1 VTRALI
7 IARGP
12 HGERGTAS
20 LLGLQVAER
29 IVANLQHR
37 GVDEIIVAG
46 SRLALPERRRD
57 SVTFLEG
64 PDDRDGEDGGAT
76 ASAIREVLDGAPSDL
91 LVVTAD
97 TVYHPD
103 LPAQLVERAKEAGCS
118 QVAEPVGQAGDPV
131 LLLRPDD
138 SAALPELGSMEQ
150 LATAL
155 VKRGAAQRQQ
165 STDLFVVPAREDEER
180 RRAAR
185 LLLKLNWRPHDGL
198 VARYLNKYI
207 SVTISAWLADTP
219 ITPNQMTILAFLV
232 AMVGV
237 GVTTIGSYL
246 AFVVGT
252 LLVQIQSILDGCDG
266 ELARMRYQS
275 SRVGG
280 WLDTIADDVIGVF
293 WILALGH
300 GLYRGSGQGLYLVT
314 GMGAALFH
322 AISVGLIYTVLIRH
336 GGVGYQDMTW
346 WFEEKKDAGPRSDKD
361 ENEAR
366 SLLDWA
372 KYLVRRDF
380 YVLFYLAMALLNL
393 MPVALLVACVGST
406 ATLVITA
413 IQISKRGFKIRPEP
427 TKQPDPKLGTEAETE
442 PAPVP
447 QKDELDNKEDPPAIG

>member
-1 VTRALI
+1 M
-7 IARGP
+7 
-12 HGERGTAS
+12 
-20 LLGLQVAER
+20 LGLQVTER
-29 IVANLQHR
+29 IVANLLHH
-37 GVDEIIVAG
+37 GVEEIIVAG

-57 SVTFLEG
+57 SVSFLEG
-64 PDDRDGEDGGAT
+64 PDGGSTAT
-76 ASAIREVLDGAPSDL
+76 TIREVLDSAPADL

-103 LPAQLVERAKEAGCS
+103 LPAQLVVQAKEAGCS
-118 QVAEPVGQAGDPV
+118 QVAEAVGQPGDPV

-138 SAALPELGSMEQ
+138 SSALPQLGDMEQ
-150 LATAL
+150 LAFAL
-155 VKRGAAQRQQ
+155 LERGAARRQHHPD
-165 STDLFVVPAREDEER
+165 TRLFVVPAREPEER
-180 RRAAR
+180 RHAAR

-198 VARYLNKYI
+198 VARYLNKHI
-207 SVTISAWLADTP
+207 SVAISAWLADTP

-246 AFVVGT
+246 AFVVGA

-280 WLDTIADDVIGVF
+280 WLDTIVDDVIGVF

-300 GLYRGSGQGLYLVT
+300 GLFRGSGHGLYLVA
-314 GMGAALFH
+314 GMGAGLFH
-322 AISVGLIYTVLIRH
+322 AISVGLIYTALIRH

-346 WFEEKKDAGPRSDKD
+346 WFEERKD
-361 ENEAR
+361 EGPKPDADEAR

-372 KYLVRRDF
+372 KYLARRDF

-393 MPVALLVACVGST
+393 MPVALVVACIGST

-413 IQISKRGFKIRPEP
+413 IQISKRGFAIRPEP
-427 TKQPDPKLGTEAETE
+427 ARPREAESTE
-442 PAPVP
+442 PKTEQTQVP
-447 QKDELDNKEDPPAIG
+447 RKDEPEC

>member
-1 VTRALI
+1 MTRALI

-29 IVANLQHR
+29 IVANLQHH

-46 SRLALPERRRD
+46 SRLSLPERRRD

-64 PDDRDGEDGGAT
+64 HDDRDGENGGAI
-76 ASAIREVLDGAPSDL
+76 ASSIREVLNGAPADL

-103 LPAQLVERAKEAGCS
+103 LPLRLVERTKEAGCS
-118 QVAEPVGQAGDPV
+118 QVAEPDQQGDPV

-138 SAALPELGSMEQ
+138 SAALPELGEMEQ

-165 STDLFVVPAREDEER
+165 DARLFVVPAREPEER
-180 RRAAR
+180 RHAAR

-207 SVTISAWLADTP
+207 SVAISSWLADTP
-219 ITPNQMTILAFLV
+219 ITPNQMTLLAFLV

-246 AFVVGT
+246 GFVVGA

-275 SRVGG
+275 SRIGG
-280 WLDTIADDVIGVF
+280 WLDTIVDDVIGVF

-300 GLYRGSGQGLYLVT
+300 GLYRGTGHGLYLVA
-314 GMGAALFH
+314 GMGAGLFH
-322 AISVGLIYTVLIRH
+322 VTSVGLIYTALIRH

-346 WFEEKKDAGPRSDKD
+346 WFEERNDAGP
-361 ENEAR
+361 EPNEAETR
-366 SLLDWA
+366 SLTLMDWA
-372 KYLVRRDF
+372 KYLARRDF

-393 MPVALLVACVGST
+393 MPVALVVACIGST

-413 IQISKRGFKIRPEP
+413 IQISKRGFATRPQP
-427 TKQPDPKLGTEAETE
+427 AARPDPKLETE
-442 PAPVP
+442 PETEPTPAP
-447 QKDELDNKEDPPAIG
+447 QEDERDNKEDPPATG